1 MKRIA
6 PKFQTKIGE
15 KRPFWMSSQ
24 TNEDYTFQ
32 LYRWLWTYSTNKDFL
47 TKLSR
52 TCTTEIF
59 FILTFKR
66 NIFVHISRHSYLLS
80 DDIKDFPD
88 LWLPYQK
95 MASVSMSVIFSTW
108 ASKVMLS
115 APPDINTLVH
125 NNIQSCCSV
134 SNSWFAQKIKY
145 IEYF

>member
-1 MKRIA
+1 MHQNSRQRLAKNGRFECHL
-6 PKFQTKIGE
+6 KQTKTTLFNSTG
-15 KRPFWMSSQ
+15 
-24 TNEDYTFQ
+24 DG
-32 LYRWLWTYSTNKDFL
+32 LWTYSTNKDFL

-134 SNSWFAQKIKY
+134 SNYWFAQKIKY